1 MSDGQ
6 QSKGL
11 FSFFRMKRENDPDRR
26 KRIKQKRSKF
36 AWLAKFFQRRP
47 NKNALI
53 DQGVLPEEGPP
64 QSKNKF
70 FGVPLQ
76 EVYADSS
83 RLIDNVPIP
92 VYYCAITIE
101 KFLDL
106 EGIFR
111 VSGTFSEMNRLTEEF
126 EQARVPDLEAV
137 ENKHSVSGLL
147 EKYFRELP
155 QPVTTWAMYED
166 FMQAADEQYDDRGR
180 VEYLKSVVDRLPEAN
195 QALLSYF
202 LGLMKR
208 ISKHADVN
216 KMGEKNLGV
225 VFGSIILGPENLLL
239 SLGDKKKLQNQSVVV
254 GLLITHCPELFP
266 ETLGD
271 LGGEGASSTADAGG
285 GGDGDGSAW

>member
-1 MSDGQ
+1 
-6 QSKGL
+6 
-11 FSFFRMKRENDPDRR
+11 MKSETDPGR
-26 KRIKQKRSKF
+26 KQRIKNKRKKF
-36 AWLAKFFQRRP
+36 GWLARFFQRRP
-47 NKNALI
+47 PKSQLV
-53 DQGVLPEEGPP
+53 DQGVLPDEGLPAN
-64 QSKNKF
+64 KNKF

-76 EVYADSS
+76 DVYADSA

-92 VYYCAITIE
+92 VYYCAQTIE

-126 EQARVPDLEAV
+126 EQARVPDLDTV

-166 FMQAADEQYDDRGR
+166 FMHAADESFDEEGR
-180 VEYLKSVVDRLPEAN
+180 VGYLKEVVHKLPEPN
-195 QALLSYF
+195 QALLCYF

-208 ISKHADVN
+208 ISKHSEVN

-266 ETLGD
+266 DALGALASD
-271 LGGEGASSTADAGG
+271 TSEG
-285 GGDGDGSAW
+285 

>member
-1 MSDGQ
+1 MHPYCVLAGEPTLALSGWKEICVPGCT
-6 QSKGL
+6 SV
-11 FSFFRMKRENDPDRR
+11 
-26 KRIKQKRSKF
+26 RS
-36 AWLAKFFQRRP
+36 
-47 NKNALI
+47 I
-53 DQGVLPEEGPP
+53 D
-64 QSKNKF
+64 
-70 FGVPLQ
+70 
-76 EVYADSS
+76 AD
-83 RLIDNVPIP
+83 
-92 VYYCAITIE
+92 A
-101 KFLDL
+101 
-106 EGIFR
+106 
-111 VSGTFSEMNRLTEEF
+111 
-126 EQARVPDLEAV
+126 ARVPDLEAV

>member
-1 MSDGQ
+1 MSEGQ
-6 QSKGL
+6 KSKG
-11 FSFFRMKRENDPDRR
+11 FFAFLSGRKMKSETDPAR
-26 KRIKQKRSKF
+26 KARIKQKRKKF
-36 AWLAKFFQRRP
+36 GWLARFFQRRP
-47 NKNALI
+47 PKSQLV
-53 DQGVLPEEGPP
+53 DQGVLPDEGLPA
-64 QSKNKF
+64 SKNKF

-76 EVYADSS
+76 DVYADSD
-83 RLIDNVPIP
+83 RLLDNVPVP
-92 VYYCAITIE
+92 VYYCAITIQ

-126 EQARVPDLEAV
+126 EQGRIPDLEQV

-166 FMQAADEQYDDRGR
+166 FMHAADESFDEQGR
-180 VEYLKSVVDRLPEAN
+180 VEYLKEVVHKLPEPN
-195 QALLSYF
+195 QALLCYF

-208 ISKHADVN
+208 ISKHSEVN

-266 ETLGD
+266 DALGSLASEPGD
-271 LGGEGASSTADAGG
+271 TGDEG
-285 GGDGDGSAW
+285 